1 MKRFHTLLALLLVS
15 TSFVACVSSDDNEE
29 SLSSDCYISSF
40 TLGTMRRI
48 VHTTGAS
55 GQDST
60 YYVTFSG
67 TYYPLTIDQ
76 RKGTITNTEPM
87 PYGTVLGNA
96 LANIAAQGSLIYAP
110 EANLTDTTA
119 WRAYASSDSIDF
131 SEPLL
136 FRAYAHDGSG
146 YRQYRVTIN
155 VREHEKGYYSWQ
167 QVAQMDA
174 LRGRASTRL
183 IAVDG
188 QRHIFSTD
196 TEGHLFK
203 TDPVTGD
210 DQQCSLPDDVAG
222 DIATVCRFDNRF
234 WMSSDNGLLLCS
246 DNGVQWE
253 NVQQDDTYTTN
264 GIKLITASGTALY
277 AIPDKPLTDLAE
289 TWPSA
294 LSSTDGK
301 TWTPIALEEEESFTS
316 PTAATAYAQN
326 NGNRRV
332 IMVASSLDTNYLR
345 TWSLL
350 EDSEEP
356 WTLFTERANPYPLP
370 RMQKISILSCD
381 ALLMAVGK
389 KIATDDNADTSY
401 AIYMSHDNGITW
413 KTADIITLPSALQTS
428 SNLSAAA
435 DEGLIWL
442 LADTQLWQAQINP

>member
-76 RKGTITNTEPM
+76 RKGTITNAEPL
-87 PYGTVLGNA
+87 PYGTVLGNT
-96 LANIAAQGSLIYAP
+96 LANISAQGSLIYAP

-119 WRAYASSDSIDF
+119 WKAYASSDSINF

-136 FRAYAHDGSG
+136 FRAYAYDGSG
-146 YRQYRVTIN
+146 YRQYRLTLY
-155 VREHEKGYYSWQ
+155 VRGQEKGSYSWQ
-167 QVAQMDA
+167 QVAQLDA
-174 LRGRASTRL
+174 LSGRASCRV
-183 IAVDG
+183 IADDG

-196 TEGHLFK
+196 AEGHLFK
-203 TDPVTGD
+203 TDPTTGN
-210 DQQCSLPDDVAG
+210 DQQCSFPADVVG

-234 WMSSDNGLLLCS
+234 WMSTANGLLLCS
-246 DNGVQWE
+246 DNGLQWE
-253 NVQQDDTYTTN
+253 SVQQDDTFTAH
-264 GIKLITASGTALY
+264 GIKLITASETALY
-277 AIPDKPLTDLAE
+277 AIPNKPLTDLAE
-289 TWPSA
+289 AWPSA

-301 TWTPIALEEEESFTS
+301 TWTPIALEEEEIFTS
-316 PTAATAYAQN
+316 PTAAVAYAQN

-332 IMVASSLDTNYLR
+332 VMVAGSLDSSYLN

-350 EDSEEP
+350 EDSEES
-356 WTLFTERANPYPLP
+356 WTLFTERTNPYPLP
-370 RMQKISILSCD
+370 SLQKLSILSCD
-381 ALLMAVGK
+381 ALLMAVGRK
-389 KIATDDNADTSY
+389 RATDDNPDTSY
-401 AIYMSHDNGITW
+401 AIYVSRDNGITW
-413 KTADIITLPSALQTS
+413 KTTNTIALPSALQTS
-428 SNLSAAA
+428 SNLSATA
-435 DEGLIWL
+435 DEGVIWL
-442 LADTQLWQAQINP
+442 LADTQLWQAHINP